1 MKKLPIGAALVAI
14 GIALAGLF
22 VYCGLKA
29 LSNRDRVVSVRG
41 LSERE
46 VKADHVTW
54 PISYQITGN
63 DLQAI
68 YAEIKEKNDIIKK
81 FLTSNGVKA
90 NEIAVNAPKITDNFV
105 NGYRD
110 KDNISDRY
118 SVTNVIVVATGQV
131 DVVRDLV
138 PRMGELLT
146 QGIAIA
152 TNDYGV
158 SLEYE
163 FTGLNGIKPAM
174 IEEATKKAREAAE
187 KFANDS
193 ESELGKIKD
202 ASQGYFEIEDRDQ
215 YTPYIKTVRVVTSVD
230 YFLES

>member
-1 MKKLPIGAALVAI
+1 MKKLPIEAALIAI
-14 GIALAGLF
+14 GIAVAGLF
-22 VYCGLKA
+22 VYYGLKA
-29 LSNRDRVVSVRG
+29 ISGSDRVVSVRG

-63 DLQAI
+63 DLQTL
-68 YAEIKEKNDIIKK
+68 YAEINEKNNVIKK
-81 FLTSNGVKA
+81 FLTDNGVKA
-90 NEIAVNAPKITDNFV
+90 DEISVNAPKITDNFV
-105 NGYRD
+105 GGYRD
-110 KDNISDRY
+110 KNNVSDRY
-118 SVTNVIVVATGQV
+118 NVTCVLVVATGQV
-131 DVVRDLV
+131 DIVRALV

-152 TNDYGV
+152 QDDY
-158 SLEYE
+158 SNILEYE
-163 FTGLNGIKPAM
+163 FTGLNSIKPAM

-187 KFANDS
+187 KFAKDS
-193 ESELGKIKD
+193 DSDLGKIKD

-230 YFLES
+230 FFLES

>member
-1 MKKLPIGAALVAI
+1 MKKLPIEAALIAI
-14 GIALAGLF
+14 GIAIAGLF
-22 VYCGLKA
+22 IYCGLKT

-63 DLQAI
+63 DLQTI
-68 YAEIKEKNDIIKK
+68 YAEINEKNAIIKK
-81 FLTSNGVKA
+81 FLTDNGVKA
-90 NEIAVNAPKITDNFV
+90 NEISINAPQVTDNFV

-118 SVTNVIVVATGQV
+118 SVTNVLVVAGNQV
-131 DVVRDLV
+131 DIVNALV
-138 PRMGELLT
+138 PRMGELLP
-146 QGIAIA
+146 QGIAVA
-152 TNDYGV
+152 TNDYG
-158 SLEYE
+158 LEYE
-163 FTGLNGIKPAM
+163 FTGLNSIKPAM
-174 IEEATKKAREAAE
+174 IEEATVKAREAAE

-193 ESELGKIKD
+193 QSELGKIKD
-202 ASQGYFEIEDRDQ
+202 ATQGYFEITDRDQ

>member
-1 MKKLPIGAALVAI
+1 MKKLPIEAALIAI
-14 GIALAGLF
+14 GIAIAGLF
-22 VYCGLKA
+22 IYCGLKT

-63 DLQAI
+63 DLQTI
-68 YAEIKEKNDIIKK
+68 YAEINEKNAIIKK
-81 FLTSNGVKA
+81 FLTDNGVKA
-90 NEIAVNAPKITDNFV
+90 DEISVNAPNVTDNFV

-118 SVTNVIVVATGQV
+118 SVTNVLVVAGNQV
-131 DVVRDLV
+131 DIVNALV
-138 PRMGELLT
+138 PRMGELLP
-146 QGIAIA
+146 QGIAVA
-152 TNDYGV
+152 TNDYG
-158 SLEYE
+158 LEYE
-163 FTGLNGIKPAM
+163 FTGLNSIKPAM
-174 IEEATKKAREAAE
+174 IEEATVKAREAAE

-202 ASQGYFEIEDRDQ
+202 ATQGYFEITDRDQ